1 MSALRFFLT
10 VLLVVFAVEFGVMI
24 ALPGLF
30 TTDMNPRWKAA
41 CDAVLLTT
49 LCAPVIWWLL
59 AERRRTEADGKTR
72 AHQQAVAFDFSRRAL
87 VCEEVSQLLNEAV
100 QSVADTL
107 RVDFVV
113 IWERSPED
121 DSLLLRAGCGWR
133 QELIGQLTWHAC
145 LTPCAE
151 GNTFPCSAFAERKWR
166 GHCDRCS
173 PLLHEHNVQSGVCI
187 VIQGDAR
194 PFGMIGAY
202 TAQPRKFSRDETHF
216 LQDIALE
223 ITLAVERCRVE
234 QRRRDQETLRADQMA
249 LVAQLATGVA
259 HEIRNPLTSIKML
272 VQSNQELDSDQ
283 PLSQDDLRIIEGEI
297 RRMERCLHTFLDFAR
312 PPKPERRPIN
322 LAVEV
327 QRTFALLEV
336 RAARQNVTLRFVP
349 STETLL
355 VEADGGQIQQLL
367 LNLALNA
374 LDAMPEGGTLTVTLK
389 FTDGAVEMDVIDT
402 GPGIA
407 HSMRGQ
413 LFRPFATSK
422 EKGVG
427 LGLVISR
434 RIAEDHG
441 GSLTEKNH
449 PAGGACFTL
458 RLPLTANP

>member
-1 MSALRFFLT
+1 MSTLRFFLT
-10 VLLVVFAVEFGVMI
+10 ILLVVFGVEFGVMI

-30 TTDMNPRWKAA
+30 STDMSPLWKASW
-41 CDAVLLTT
+41 DAVLLTT
-49 LCAPVIWWLL
+49 LCAPVIWCLL
-59 AERRRTEADGKTR
+59 ADRRRTDAERKTR
-72 AHQQAVAFDFSRRAL
+72 AHQQAVAFEFSRRAL
-87 VCEEVSQLLNEAV
+87 VCEDISQLLDEAI

-113 IWERSPED
+113 IWESTPED

-133 QELIGQLTWHAC
+133 QELIGQLTWRAS

-151 GNTFPCSAFAERKWR
+151 GSTFPCTAFAERKLR

-173 PLLHEHNVQSGVCI
+173 PLLFEHGVQSGVCV

-202 TAQPRKFSRDETHF
+202 TARPRRFSRAETHF
-216 LQDIALE
+216 LQDIAIE
-223 ITLAVERCRVE
+223 ITLAIERCRVE

-272 VQSNQELDSDQ
+272 VQSNQEFGSDQ
-283 PLSQDDLRIIEGEI
+283 PLSHDDLRIIEGEI

-312 PPKPERRPIN
+312 PPKPERWPLD

-336 RAARQNVTLRFVP
+336 RAARQNVDLRFVP
-349 STETLL
+349 AAESML
-355 VEADGGQIQQLL
+355 VDADGGQVQQLL
-367 LNLALNA
+367 LNLALNS
-374 LDAMPEGGTLTVTLK
+374 LDAMPAGGTLIVTLRN
-389 FTDGAVEMDVIDT
+389 TDGAVEMDVLDT

-407 HSMRGQ
+407 HAMRGQ
-413 LFRPFATSK
+413 LFQPFATSK

-441 GSLTEKNH
+441 GSLTEQNR

-458 RLPLTANP
+458 RLPLTVDH